1 MRNITHERDSAVSQ
15 LSVAYVTVEQLKIDL
30 EASKDENDE
39 LRAQTQ
45 QVTES
50 RGSAHQKMPS
60 AIVPPPTDAEPDSRP
75 KTTPAE
81 KGQAASLNKSNAA
94 QQQLQVP
101 KTRQA
106 QKEEYPYDP
115 LFDLSRKPDEGP
127 LKSFRSVSQ
136 SGNYENCQDGRQ
148 TEHQKP
154 LQNEAREP
162 AWRQTEG
169 KKPEE
174 GETRDSAEDMT
185 YLSFVN
191 SAEIARLRKTLEQ
204 ERRDQHQRNIHRGP
218 SALNASK
225 LNASKATKDE
235 AETAQID
242 ADTRASRGSSI
253 RDAAPNSAPSLERD
267 PPVPAQEST
276 VEQKRQHQEASVLST
291 RSRRTNPENMTSA
304 FIVPDIT
311 IRDPTA
317 TGTGKEN
324 AQPTD
329 NDRHHT
335 KTIKQTTRIPKPIPV
350 SQQMH
355 EISSEDDEPTMRPS
369 QPPALALATVIKGL
383 ENEIAHLKTRL
394 TKYQQVYNSHNP
406 ALSRRKR
413 KAVYEKIDTLLHAID
428 TKSDQLYSLYDVLE
442 GQKQTGREM
451 TQDYVD
457 ETLQSIG
464 LDVTG
469 LSLKD
474 NDEDRTTTARTKDR
488 LPWDLG
494 NEAAAHEDLPWEG
507 IDV

>member
-1 MRNITHERDSAVSQ
+1 M
-15 LSVAYVTVEQLKIDL
+15 TVEQLKIDH
-30 EASKDENDE
+30 EATKDENDR
-39 LRAQTQ
+39 LRAQIQ
-45 QVTES
+45 QLTET
-50 RGSAHQKMPS
+50 RGTDRPEMSSAL
-60 AIVPPPTDAEPDSRP
+60 VPPTTDAEPESRP
-75 KTTPAE
+75 KATAAE
-81 KGQAASLNKSNAA
+81 KGPSASLNKSNAA

-101 KTRQA
+101 RTRQA

-115 LFDLSRKPDEGP
+115 LFDLSRKPDEVP
-127 LKSFRSVSQ
+127 LKPSRAISQ
-136 SGNYENCQDGRQ
+136 SGSYENRQDSKYAQ
-148 TEHQKP
+148 HQKP
-154 LQNEAREP
+154 LQIEVRQPAR
-162 AWRQTEG
+162 RQTEG
-169 KKPEE
+169 KQPED
-174 GETRDSAEDMT
+174 GETGNSAEDMT

-191 SAEIARLRKTLEQ
+191 GGEIARLRKTLEQ

-218 SALNASK
+218 STLNAS
-225 LNASKATKDE
+225 NTTKDG

-242 ADTRASRGSSI
+242 ADTRASRGSSMKNT
-253 RDAAPNSAPSLERD
+253 APNSAPSLEAG

-276 VEQKRQHQEASVLST
+276 VEQKRQHRETSVLST

-311 IRDPTA
+311 IRDSTA
-317 TGTGKEN
+317 AVAEKEH
-324 AQPTD
+324 AQPAND
-329 NDRHHT
+329 DRHHT

-350 SQQMH
+350 SQQTP
-355 EISSEDDEPTMRPS
+355 EINPEDDEPTMRPS
-369 QPPALALATVIKGL
+369 QPPALALAAVIKGL

-413 KAVYEKIDTLLHAID
+413 KAVYEKIDTLLRAID

-442 GQKQTGREM
+442 GQKQNGDEM
-451 TQDYVD
+451 TQEYVD

-464 LDVTG
+464 LDITG

-474 NDEDRTTTARTKDR
+474 NDQDQTTTTRTKDR

-507 IDV
+507 IDI